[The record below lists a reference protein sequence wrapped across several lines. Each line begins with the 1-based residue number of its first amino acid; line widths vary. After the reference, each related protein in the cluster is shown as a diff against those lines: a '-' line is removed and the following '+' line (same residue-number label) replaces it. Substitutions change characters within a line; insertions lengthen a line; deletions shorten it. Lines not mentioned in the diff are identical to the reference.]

1 MNSRESERV
10 DFLSPVLGVGIRGR
24 PEGSAVL
31 SSDHSPRGHQ
41 ATETQSPGGGV
52 GCAGVRPTQVRI
64 LALLIRFGL

>member
-10 DFLSPVLGVGIRGR
+10 DFLSPVQSRGR